1 VCPHTL
7 SPERKGRPA
16 RVTARYLFLGTG
28 AISISEGGDQL
39 DLLASP
45 REQASDEKRRCK
57 AITGTSSFTW
67 IKGIRGDTFA
77 GLYSKK
83 LSIAFSLHR
92 VNEYFLERTDWIL
105 KVQCKIVSTRSIKSS
120 SITGTIRIRRF
131 HQSGERGRERER
143 ERESYAVRGQIVFDV
158 SCHSH
163 ISLPDMSVF
172 NQQSF
177 SSRQTDRRT
186 YGRTDARYAHHHPSF
201 PEANRKV
208 WSSGSRLAG
217 ASSLILLFLDRFP
230 PPSSLSLSLSLSL
243 SHSRSLASSRSLLFV
258 LCFSLPQKTPMRPS
272 LPDVPTGIPGI

>member
-1 VCPHTL
+1 VPCVCPHTL

-143 ERESYAVRGQIVFDV
+143 ERERAMQCV
-158 SCHSH
+158 
-163 ISLPDMSVF
+163 
-172 NQQSF
+172 
-177 SSRQTDRRT
+177 DRL
-186 YGRTDARYAHHHPSF
+186 YSMFHAIPIFPS
-201 PEANRKV
+201 
-208 WSSGSRLAG
+208 
-217 ASSLILLFLDRFP
+217 
-230 PPSSLSLSLSLSL
+230 
-243 SHSRSLASSRSLLFV
+243 
-258 LCFSLPQKTPMRPS
+258 
-272 LPDVPTGIPGI
+272 PT